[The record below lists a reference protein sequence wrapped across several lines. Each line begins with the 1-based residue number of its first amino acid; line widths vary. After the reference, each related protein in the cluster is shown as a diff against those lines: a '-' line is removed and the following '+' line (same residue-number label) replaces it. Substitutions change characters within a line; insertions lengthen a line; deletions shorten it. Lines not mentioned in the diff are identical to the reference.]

1 MIFEQFVRGGAS
13 AHRYRGSGLGLPIV
27 AAIAVSHG
35 GGVFVASSG
44 DRWIDLYDHAAT
56 RCGTVSRILIAEDDR
71 LISSFIDKGLRAQG
85 YATHTVED
93 GAAALSLLCPVSST
107 W

>member
-1 MIFEQFVRGGAS
+1 M
-13 AHRYRGSGLGLPIV
+13 
-27 AAIAVSHG
+27 
-35 GGVFVASSG
+35 
-44 DRWIDLYDHAAT
+44 
-56 RCGTVSRILIAEDDR
+56 SRILIAEDDR